1 MWVCIVSLAVQ
12 STFETGIFSCL
23 SSMLVICTI
32 NTELVGGKTS
42 VVVSYFMLKLQL
54 VIVLPL
60 RAVTSSANKDRWD
73 FSSLFRG

>member
-1 MWVCIVSLAVQ
+1 
-12 STFETGIFSCL
+12 
-23 SSMLVICTI
+23 MLVICTI

-42 VVVSYFMLKLQL
+42 VVVTYFMLKLQL